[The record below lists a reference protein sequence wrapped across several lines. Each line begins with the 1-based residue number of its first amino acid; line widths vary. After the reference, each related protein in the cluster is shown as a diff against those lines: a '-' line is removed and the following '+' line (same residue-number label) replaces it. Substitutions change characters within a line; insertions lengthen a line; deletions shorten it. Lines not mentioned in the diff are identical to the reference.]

1 MQKTKLNSSLA
12 EMSGNGHFS
21 INISYKDINN
31 SVGFWR
37 SESDYLDD
45 VARLCKPYR
54 FVHAVRDIFIHG
66 IQVMCG

>member
-1 MQKTKLNSSLA
+1 MQKTKLNYSLA
-12 EMSGNGHFS
+12 EIPGNGHFS
-21 INISYKDINN
+21 MNISYKTINN

-45 VARLCKPYR
+45 VGHLYKPYR

-66 IQVMCG
+66 IQVM